1 MIYIGIDPGL
11 KGGIAL
17 IRDESATAVPFTKD
31 LLKEVCR
38 SLKEPAVC
46 FLEKVGAMPGQGV
59 TSMFNFGTTYGYIMG
74 VLEAFD
80 IPYQLISPQKWKKHF
95 SLDKDKTK
103 SVETAKRLFPTVSL
117 LPTER
122 CHKENDGM
130 AEALLIALY
139 GKRTDGGAK

>member
-1 MIYIGIDPGL
+1 MIYMGIDPGL
-11 KGGIAL
+11 KGGIAT
-17 IRDESATAVPFTKD
+17 IHDTQAKAIPFTRD
-31 LLKEVCR
+31 ALKEVCG
-38 SLKEPAVC
+38 SLPGEAMC

-80 IPYQLISPQKWKKHF
+80 IPYQLVSPQKWKKHF
-95 SLDKDKTK
+95 SLDQDKRR
-103 SVETAKRLFPTVSL
+103 SIETAKRLFPTVSL
-117 LPTER
+117 LSTER

-139 GKRTDGGAK
+139 GKRTDGGSK